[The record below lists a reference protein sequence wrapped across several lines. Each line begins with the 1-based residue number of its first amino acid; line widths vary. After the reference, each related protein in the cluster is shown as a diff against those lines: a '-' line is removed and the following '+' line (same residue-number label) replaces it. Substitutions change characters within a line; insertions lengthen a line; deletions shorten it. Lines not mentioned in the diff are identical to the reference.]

1 MFSSALLI
9 MEFNLMLLSGLYQF
23 FFLIRNLRLIGNIS
37 HLLVNVQLVL
47 MSYVSESGFSE

>member
-1 MFSSALLI
+1 
-9 MEFNLMLLSGLYQF
+9 MLLSGLYQV